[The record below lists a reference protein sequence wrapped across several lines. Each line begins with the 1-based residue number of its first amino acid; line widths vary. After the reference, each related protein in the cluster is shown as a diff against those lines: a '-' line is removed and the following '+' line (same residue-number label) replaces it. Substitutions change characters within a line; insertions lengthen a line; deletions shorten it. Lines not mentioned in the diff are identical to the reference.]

1 MPPEKGATRVPHKT
15 RQPGALPPEKKRD
28 APRFWQG
35 ASLLSQIQV
44 KSATRAGMVS
54 TS

>member
-1 MPPEKGATRVPHKT
+1 MPHKT
-15 RQPGALPPEKKRD
+15 RQPGALSPEKKRD

-35 ASLLSQIQV
+35 ASQLRRIQLE
-44 KSATRAGMVS
+44 AAGAMKKIVS